1 MINITLENG
10 TIKKY
15 IKSITPY
22 DISKEIYNK
31 DLLKEVIFA
40 TNNIGEQIDLFSPL
54 YNDTKLVLHTLK
66 SNLGKKVFWNS
77 SAYLLAKSILDIYPN
92 VKLVDFMTMNN
103 GFYYDIDF
111 NNELF
116 SQKDFFYVEKKMQ
129 ENADKYNDFKLFIL
143 SKKDALIYFKNNF
156 YKKKIIEP
164 IKEDVIPFCIHDNFA
179 DICLLKKYISN
190 TKLIKSVKI
199 LNISGIYWDSNINKK
214 QITRIYCIS
223 FPNKK
228 GLKSFIKTTQES
240 KKNDHREIGKKLNL
254 FSFSDK
260 VGKGLPMWLPNGVIL
275 RKQLENFLIDLQYKS
290 GYEMVITP
298 HIAHKDLYIKS
309 GHWDKY
315 AKNSF
320 KPIMTPYKEEFILK
334 PMNCPHHCEIY
345 KTQKWSYR
353 DLPKR
358 FSEFGTVYRYEQSG
372 ELHGLTRVR
381 SFTQDDAH
389 IFCTQEQL
397 LEEFKSVI
405 KLVLYVLKSLG
416 FNNFEA
422 QISVRDNDSLDKYV
436 GTDLKWKEAE
446 RAIIKA
452 TEEKKLKTKLVY
464 GEAAFYGPKLDFMV
478 NDNFGRNWQ
487 LGTIQVDY
495 NLPERFDLYY
505 QGSDNK
511 LHRPVIIHRAPFG
524 SLERFIA
531 VLLEH
536 TCGNLPLW
544 LTPYQVIIITISKK
558 HINYAR
564 NVLNLLY
571 QSNIRVFIDDRNE
584 RMKKKIR
591 DAEVQKIPFIIILGD
606 NEEKNNLITVRKHGQ
621 KNSKIFDINSLVKII
636 EKEICLKTFN

>member
-31 DLLKEVIFA
+31 DFSKEIIFA
-40 TNNIGEQIDLFSPL
+40 TNEHGEQIDLFLPI
-54 YNDTKLVLHTLK
+54 YNDTNLILHTFK

-92 VKLVDFMTMNN
+92 VKLGNFMTINN

-111 NNELF
+111 NNYFF
-116 SQKDFFYVEKKMQ
+116 SQKDFIYLEKKMK
-129 ENADKYNDFKLFIL
+129 ENANKSNDFKLFIL
-143 SKKDALIYFKNNF
+143 SKKDSLIYFKENY
-156 YKKKIIEP
+156 YKTKIIEN
-164 IKEDVIPFCIHDNFA
+164 IKDNLITFCTHDNFA
-179 DICLLKKYISN
+179 DICLLKKHIYN

-199 LNISGIYWDSNINKK
+199 LNISGVYWENNINNK
-214 QITRIYCIS
+214 QITRINCIS
-223 FPNKK
+223 FPNEKELNFFLIKK
-228 GLKSFIKTTQES
+228 KEY

-254 FSFSDK
+254 FFFSDK
-260 VGKGLPMWLPNGVIL
+260 VGKGLPMWLPNGVKL
-275 RKQLENFLIDLQYKS
+275 RKRLEDFLINIQSKY

-298 HIAHKDLYIKS
+298 HIAHKELYIKS

-315 AKNSF
+315 EKNSF
-320 KPIMTPYKEEFILK
+320 KPIMTPYEEEFILK

-345 KTQKWSYR
+345 KNKKWSYR

-358 FSEFGTVYRYEQSG
+358 FAEFGTVYRYEQSG

-397 LEEFKSVI
+397 LEEFKYVI
-405 KLVLYVLKSLG
+405 KIVLYVLKSLG
-416 FNNFEA
+416 FNKFAA
-422 QISVRDNDSLDKYV
+422 QISVRDNNSLDKYV
-436 GTDLKWKEAE
+436 GSDLKWKEAE
-446 RAIIKA
+446 NAIIKA
-452 TEEKKLKTKLVY
+452 TKEKKLETRLVY
-464 GEAAFYGPKLDFMV
+464 GEAAFYGPKLDFIV
-478 NDNFGRNWQ
+478 SDNFGRNWQ

-495 NLPERFDLYY
+495 NLPERFDLSY

-511 LHRPVIIHRAPFG
+511 LHRPVMIHRAPFG

-531 VLLEH
+531 LLLEY
-536 TCGNLPLW
+536 TSGNLPLW

-564 NVLNLLY
+564 NVLNLLC
-571 QSNIRVFIDDRNE
+571 QSNIRVFIDERNE
-584 RMKKKIR
+584 KTQKKIR
-591 DAEVQKIPFIIILGD
+591 DAEIRKIPFIIILGD
-606 NEEKNNLITVRKHGQ
+606 NEEKNKIISVRRHRE
-621 KNSKIFDINSLVKII
+621 NYSNIFDVNSFIKLIKKESYLKI
-636 EKEICLKTFN
+636 LN

>member
-22 DISKEIYNK
+22 DISKEIYQE
-31 DLLKEVIFA
+31 DLSKEIIFA
-40 TNNIGEQIDLFSPL
+40 TNEYGEQIDLFHPI
-54 YNDTKLVLHTLK
+54 YNDTHLILHTLK

-92 VKLVDFMTMNN
+92 VKLGNFMTINN

-111 NNELF
+111 NNNFF
-116 SQKDFFYVEKKMQ
+116 SKKDFPSLENRMK
-129 ENADKYNDFKLFIL
+129 ENANKYNDFKLFIL
-143 SKKDALIYFKNNF
+143 SKKDALIFFQENY
-156 YKKKIIEP
+156 YKKKIIEK
-164 IKEDVIPFCIHDNFA
+164 IKDDFITFCQHDNFA
-179 DICLLKKYISN
+179 DICLLKKHISN

-199 LNISGIYWDSNINKK
+199 LNISGVYWDDNINNK

-223 FPNKK
+223 FPNEKELKYFLIKK
-228 GLKSFIKTTQES
+228 KEY

-260 VGKGLPMWLPNGVIL
+260 VGKGLPMWLPNGVQL
-275 RKQLENFLIDLQYKS
+275 RKRLEDFLINLQCKS

-298 HIAHKDLYIKS
+298 HIAHKELYIQS

-315 AKNSF
+315 EKNSF
-320 KPIMTPYKEEFILK
+320 KPIMTPYEEEFILK

-345 KTQKWSYR
+345 RTKKWSYR

-358 FSEFGTVYRYEQSG
+358 FAEFGTVYRYEQSG

-405 KLVLYVLKSLG
+405 KLVLYVLNALG

-422 QISVRDNDSLDKYV
+422 QISVRDNNSLDKYV
-436 GTDLKWKEAE
+436 GTDLKWNQAE
-446 RAIIKA
+446 KAIIKA
-452 TEEKKLKTKLVY
+452 TEEKQLKTKLVY
-464 GEAAFYGPKLDFMV
+464 GEAAFYGPKLDFIV
-478 NDNFGRNWQ
+478 SDIFGRKWQ

-511 LHRPVIIHRAPFG
+511 LHRPIIIHRAPFG

-544 LTPYQVIIITISKK
+544 LIPYQVIIITISKK

-571 QSNIRVFIDDRNE
+571 KSNIRVFIDDRNE
-584 RMKKKIR
+584 KIQKKIR
-591 DAEVQKIPFIIILGD
+591 DAEIQKIPFIIILGD
-606 NEEKNNLITVRKHGQ
+606 NEEKNKLISVRRNGEKDV
-621 KNSKIFDINSLVKII
+621 NIFTINSLVNLIKKESNLKIF
-636 EKEICLKTFN
+636 K